1 MLIEGTLR
9 WRVTEDCPW
18 DLLMALCLRDLA
30 GLDGVGDPPLPA
42 VVPAVQHQPAADRML
57 AIAPLHRERPGS
69 TGGSPLDVPFG
80 DERTSALG
88 EEWTRWWRRAVVRMN
103 AVASWSTSFV
113 PPHFAAFDRELE
125 LQDLVIERFADAV
138 AWSNARR
145 AEYLADD
152 LRHHDEYS
160 ADIVEVVREREHEL
174 RRQAGSFRLDIEA
187 LPLAEPGAWVVGPD
201 TVVISWSLR
210 DDHRAFRDWFEPLV
224 AALV

>member
-30 GLDGVGDPPLPA
+30 GLEGVGEPPLPA
-42 VVPAVQHQPAADRML
+42 VVPAVQHQPAAERML
-57 AIAPLHRERPGS
+57 AIAPPRPWGDHARETAHP
-69 TGGSPLDVPFG
+69 TQPTLA
-80 DERTSALG
+80 DEWVG
-88 EEWTRWWRRAVVRMN
+88 WWRRAVVDMN
-103 AVASWSTSFV
+103 SVASWSTSFV
-113 PPHFAAFDRELE
+113 PPHFAAFDRELA

-152 LRHHDEYS
+152 LRHRAEYS
-160 ADIVEVVREREHEL
+160 ADIVDTVRQHEHEL
-174 RRQAGSFRLDIEA
+174 HRQTGSFRLDIEA
-187 LPLAEPGAWVVGPD
+187 LPLAEKGAWVVGPD
-201 TVVISWSLR
+201 TVVVSWSLR
-210 DDHRAFRDWFEPLV
+210 DDHEAFRAWFTPIV